1 MGLNASDRVLH
12 GGAEIRALYV
22 RAGIGIEV
30 LLPYS
35 GEHGKYST
43 IDKKKAS
50 PWVALRYPIAVPNS
64 PGGAVFDVV
73 GLWLLYCMA
82 RESTVLFPTKFAAH
96 F

>member
-30 LLPYS
+30 LLPDS

-43 IDKKKAS
+43 IDKKKA
-50 PWVALRYPIAVPNS
+50 
-64 PGGAVFDVV
+64 
-73 GLWLLYCMA
+73 
-82 RESTVLFPTKFAAH
+82 
-96 F
+96 